1 MAEDFDHRSF
11 KVRVVCKTY
20 NHAAYIKDALDGFV
34 MQQTSFPFVC
44 AIVDDASTDGEQ
56 TVIRAYLEAYFDF
69 DEDGAYSKEAYFGH
83 ISYARHKT
91 NRNCYFVVV
100 CLKENHFSQKKS
112 KYPYIAEWRRVKYS
126 ALCEGDDY
134 WTDSLKLQ
142 KQVDYLESHPDC
154 MLAVHSANWKTGD
167 NLYPYGC
174 QDSFPRDY
182 SVEELIRCGG
192 YYFATASFV
201 YRSKLNLVWP
211 EWRKK
216 ASVGDYPLQIL
227 SGLRGDVHYLPD
239 NMCVYR
245 YQNDGSWSHNQ
256 QNKDAN
262 NAFQKKK
269 IEWMTLLDEE
279 TGHSYQKAIYDQL
292 VQHFNSLFH
301 LREISFW
308 DYAKAVSKSGKKEY
322 GRLMKDYYRV
332 CLKPLF
338 KSIKRESHV

>member
-1 MAEDFDHRSF
+1 MENTNKFLVHI
-11 KVRVVCKTY
+11 VCTAY
-20 NHAAYIKDALDGFV
+20 NHESFIRDSMEGFV
-34 MQQTSFPFVC
+34 MQKTNFPFV
-44 AIVDDASTDGEQ
+44 AIIVDDASTDKTRETILQYLKDYFALDNPLVSRMEDKDYGQ
-56 TVIRAYLEAYFDF
+56 FYFAQHRDNTNCFFAVIL
-69 DEDGAYSKEAYFGH
+69 
-83 ISYARHKT
+83 
-91 NRNCYFVVV
+91 
-100 CLKENHFSQKKS
+100 LKENHYRRNMTRTGYYKEWSET
-112 KYPYIAEWRRVKYS
+112 KYKAM
-126 ALCEGDDY
+126 CEGDDY
-134 WTDSLKLQ
+134 WTDPYKLQ
-142 KQVDYLESHPDC
+142 KQIDYLESHPNC
-154 MLAVHSANWKTGD
+154 MLTVHSANWKTGED
-167 NLYPYGC
+167 CYPGGC
-174 QDSFPRDY
+174 QEPFPKDY

-192 YYFATASFV
+192 YFFATASFV
-201 YRSKLNLVWP
+201 FRSSLNLDWP

-239 NMCVYR
+239 KMCVYR

-262 NAFQKKK
+262 KAFQKKK

-279 TGHSYQKAIYDQL
+279 TGHRYQKAIYDQL

-308 DYAKAVSKSGKKEY
+308 DYLKAVSRSGKKEY
-322 GRLMKDYYRV
+322 GRLMKDYYHV